1 MLPVAPENMARGRNT
16 VTRIT
21 VMPTTAP
28 WICPMALMVA
38 SFGRQAF
45 LGHDALDVL
54 HHHDGVVNH
63 DTDHQ
68 HHGEHGQN
76 IDGQAGDQHHGKGAE
91 QCDGHHDGRDQGVAD
106 VLQEDQ
112 HHDEHQH
119 DGFQQRVHHLLDG
132 DLHELGGV
140 VGR

>member
-1 MLPVAPENMARGRNT
+1 GEHGQRQEHGYQNHGNT
-16 VTRIT
+16 DHG
-21 VMPTTAP
+21 
-28 WICPMALMVA
+28 ALDL
-38 SFGRQAF
+38 SHGLDGGFFGRQAF
-45 LGHDALDVL
+45 LGHDALNVL
-54 HHHDGVVNH
+54 HDNDGVVHHN
-63 DTDHQ
+63 TDHQ

-76 IDGQAGDQHHGKGAE
+76 IDGQASNQHHGKGAE
-91 QCDGHHDGRDQGVAD
+91 QCDGNHNGRDQGVAD

-132 DLHELGGV
+132 NLHELGCV